1 MMDFC
6 MKLLKAEW
14 KVNQQEGEEEFK
26 YYMIWQMRHVTE
38 VLPCIRTQTIE
49 LWVNVVCAGGTG
61 VGVNGGDG
69 RVNVV

>member
-1 MMDFC
+1 
-6 MKLLKAEW
+6 
-14 KVNQQEGEEEFK
+14 
-26 YYMIWQMRHVTE
+26 MRHVTE